1 MNMVVSHWSANL
13 VVLVTYLVTAA
24 AHLIGMRGAATSA
37 RRQGRS
43 WPAVPVGQAVAFQ
56 SGLLIALL
64 AVVSPVGYWSHD
76 FIWVRNLQDVALA
89 VAAPAL
95 IVLGAPWLPL
105 ARGLGLGG
113 VVDWLTAAG
122 AGRPARDGE
131 DRQPGWPVPVVITVA
146 FAVGWWVWHLPGPFD
161 AAVHNRYIYAAEMVT
176 YLGFGIAFWLQLI
189 GSWPLR
195 PRLDPL
201 RRIPLLIGVAA
212 ISTVLGLIRVFSP
225 GLTYPAYLG
234 VHHRVL
240 SVVSDQQTGGAELWM
255 LPLVPFS
262 VLAIA
267 LCVRWLSDDEESAA
281 SAAGVGRLLEPR
293 KSAWASRSGLR

>member
-13 VVLVTYLVTAA
+13 AVLVTYLVAA
-24 AHLIGMRGAATSA
+24 VAHLIGMNSAATSA
-37 RRQGRS
+37 RRQGQPGLR
-43 WPAVPVGQAVAFQ
+43 VPVAQAVAFQ
-56 SGLLIALL
+56 LGLLLALL
-64 AVVSPVGYWSHD
+64 AVVSPVGYWSYH

-113 VVDWLTAAG
+113 VTERLTAAG
-122 AGRPARDGE
+122 GGGPAAADDGGRRWLLPAA
-131 DRQPGWPVPVVITVA
+131 ITVA

-161 AAVHNRYIYAAEMVT
+161 AALHDRFVYAAEVII
-176 YLGFGIAFWLQLI
+176 YLGLGIAFWLQLI
-189 GSWPLR
+189 GSRPLR

-201 RRIPLLIGVAA
+201 RRIPLLIGAAA
-212 ISTVLGLIRVFSP
+212 ISTALGLMRVFSQ

-234 VHHRVL
+234 AGHRAL
-240 SVVSDQQTGGAELWM
+240 SVVSDQQVGGAELWM
-255 LPLVPFS
+255 LPLVPFG
-262 VLAIA
+262 VLAVA
-267 LCVRWLSDDEESAA
+267 LCIRWLSDDEESAA

-293 KSAWASRSGLR
+293 KSAWASRPGLR